1 MCTFFLH
8 SPKVLMKHR
17 KVLDG
22 RLVLGAASASALVV
36 FSWGMNYEC
45 SRIESTKND
54 YAVIS
59 RTELRQLGN
68 HFCWKTLSHNKMR
81 SCECESATTKGSS
94 TLPSPTPKPLS
105 RFKLLLYRS
114 KILPHSFLPIPRLLT
129 PTDPVFSYPEF
140 KKGLRLRQRDEL
152 RLNELL
158 SSKELKDARET
169 QNQEQ
174 LHSILDQM
182 HRLLYGE
189 GVTPQ
194 VREDF
199 LIENGSV
206 VWISISFIRSF
217 H

>member
-1 MCTFFLH
+1 
-8 SPKVLMKHR
+8 
-17 KVLDG
+17 
-22 RLVLGAASASALVV
+22 
-36 FSWGMNYEC
+36 
-45 SRIESTKND
+45 
-54 YAVIS
+54 
-59 RTELRQLGN
+59 
-68 HFCWKTLSHNKMR
+68 
-81 SCECESATTKGSS
+81 
-94 TLPSPTPKPLS
+94 
-105 RFKLLLYRS
+105 
-114 KILPHSFLPIPRLLT
+114 
-129 PTDPVFSYPEF
+129 VFSYPEF

-169 QNQEQ
+169 QNQEH